1 MKNFLEASRT
11 IWRSHFVKYYYSTL
25 AHPILCFTLERTN
38 SLKLVA
44 LLFLLLIQVIDA
56 KPVTSI

>member
-1 MKNFLEASRT
+1 MKIILEASRT
-11 IWRSHFVKYYYSTL
+11 IWRSYYVKFYYLTL

-38 SLKLVA
+38 SLKLVE